1 MENIKS
7 FLITGKR
14 RSWNKSVYV
23 RRSFKRSTTIDVRR
37 ALSSKILNKTNCE
50 ISNNVFYLQEIR
62 YLI

>member
-7 FLITGKR
+7 FLITGKGVLGINLFMYEGH
-14 RSWNKSVYV
+14 SKDLQQLMSG
-23 RRSFKRSTTIDVRR
+23 

-50 ISNNVFYLQEIR
+50 IINNVFYLQEIR